1 MLGDY
6 QAPALDEGTAEALQ
20 DYVARKKASV
30 PDAFI

>member
-6 QAPALDEGTAEALQ
+6 QPPAIDEAVRDAID